1 MVQIR
6 RILVLYTGGT
16 FGLLKNE
23 KGVLVP
29 QKDIENIVIRK
40 LPQLHDYEYWK
51 QHLAKTDMSDYLAL
65 PDGKDT
71 DGKDL
76 KILYKIYEY
85 DELKD
90 ASNFSIDDWLKMG
103 RDIKRF
109 YHDYDGFVVL
119 HGTDTTAYGASMLSF
134 MLEVVGK
141 TIVLTGAQVPIF
153 QPRSDGNNNF
163 LCALLIAATLHIPE
177 VTVFFGSK
185 LFRGNRVKKVSNTR
199 IYAFDSPNYPP
210 LLEAESTLIL
220 DPKMLFHPPGSVPD
234 ECVLHDKLSTKVYV
248 LKVGPNISPEIIKA
262 VFQGMEGIVLE
273 TYGNG
278 NMPIKR
284 KDIYDEIE
292 KAVKNNILIVNVTQ
306 CINGNVQEKP
316 IYETGLF
323 LVECGVVPAFDMTT
337 EAVFAKLCYVL
348 TKTELSYEEKV
359 KLMMTNLRGELYNPN
374 PPVL

>member
-16 FGLLKNE
+16 LGMLKNE

-29 QKDIENIVIRK
+29 QKDIENRVIRK
-40 LPQLHDYEYWK
+40 LPQLHDYEYWQ
-51 QHLAKTDMSDYLAL
+51 QHLAKTDKSDYLVL

-109 YHDYDGFVVL
+109 YHDYDGFVIL

-210 LLEAESTLIL
+210 LLEAKSTLIL

-234 ECVLHDKLSTKVYV
+234 ECVLHDKLSKKVYV

-284 KDIYDEIE
+284 KEIYDEIE

-306 CINGNVQEKP
+306 CINGNVQEKA
-316 IYETGLF
+316 IYETGLL
-323 LVECGVVPAFDMTT
+323 LVECGVVPAFDMTA

-348 TKTELSYEEKV
+348 TKTELSYDEKV
-359 KLMMTNLRGELYNPN
+359 KLMKTNLRGELYNPN